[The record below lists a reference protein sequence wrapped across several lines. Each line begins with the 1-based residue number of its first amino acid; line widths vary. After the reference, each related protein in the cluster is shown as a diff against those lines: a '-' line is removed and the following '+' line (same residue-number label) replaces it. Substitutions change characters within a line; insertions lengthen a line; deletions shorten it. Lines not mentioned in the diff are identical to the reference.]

1 MVPPWTY
8 SFNTGYRLLIA
19 GLVAWALL
27 LPASSTGVARPAPES
42 FADLVETLTPAV
54 VNIATSFSSNSESQ
68 DSPFRELPPGTP
80 PEEFYEFFNRR
91 GGAPSH
97 PITSLGS
104 GFIVDPSG
112 LVVTNNH
119 VIADADEITV
129 VLNDNTRLEAT
140 IVGRDPKTDLALLKV
155 ENGKSLPYVEF
166 GDSDGAR
173 VGDWVIAIGNPFGL
187 GNTVTAGILS
197 ARGRDINAGP
207 YDDFLQTD
215 APINRGNSGGPMF
228 DMSGKVIGVNTL
240 IYSPSG
246 GSVGI
251 GFATPAAIVGPVIAQ
266 LREFGQTRRGWLG
279 VRIQSVSPEIAET
292 HNLAAATGAL
302 VAAVIEDSP
311 AAVGGVLQG
320 DIILRFNGQEVPNRR
335 ALPRIVADTLV
346 GSSVPVIVWRDGE
359 HIPLEVTIGRLE
371 EYELANA
378 SAARAGAPLEMEFSS
393 LGLTL
398 AHITAELR
406 EKFSLAEDSTGVV
419 VTEVSEG
426 IDGDANLRPGD
437 LIVGFGSDRI
447 SNLSEFRLLL
457 DMQQHSDSKSIVLFR
472 QRGETSE
479 FVTIKI
485 IRG

>member
-8 SFNTGYRLLIA
+8 RMNAGYRLLIA
-19 GLVAWALL
+19 CLITWAVLL
-27 LPASSTGVARPAPES
+27 AALGPGAARPAPDS
-42 FADLVETLTPAV
+42 FADLVEKLTPAV
-54 VNIATSFSSNSESQ
+54 VNIATSFKSDTKPQ
-68 DSPFRELPPGTP
+68 VSPFGELPPGSK

-91 GGAPSH
+91 GGAPTQ

-104 GFIVDPSG
+104 GFIIDPSG

-119 VIADADEITV
+119 VIADADEVTV
-129 VLNDNTRLEAT
+129 VLNDNSRLKAK
-140 IVGRDPKTDLALLKV
+140 IIGRDPKTDLALLKV
-155 ENGKSLPYVEF
+155 ENGESLPFVEF

-228 DMSGKVIGVNTL
+228 DMNGKVIGVNTL

-251 GFATPAAIVGPVIAQ
+251 GFATPSAIAGPVIAQ

-279 VRIQSVSPEIAET
+279 VRIQSVSPEIAES
-292 HNLAAATGAL
+292 HNLAATTGAL

-311 AAVGGVLQG
+311 AAAGGLLRG

-335 ALPRIVADTLV
+335 ALPRIVADTTV
-346 GSSVPVIVWRDGE
+346 GSSVPVIVWREGE
-359 HIPLEVTIGRLE
+359 QVPLEVTIGRLE
-371 EYELANA
+371 EYELARA
-378 SAARAGAPLEMEFSS
+378 GAARVGAPLEMEFSS

-406 EKFSLAEDSTGVV
+406 EKYSLADDSTGVV
-419 VTEVSEG
+419 VTEVNEG
-426 IDGDANLRPGD
+426 IDGKADLLPGD
-437 LIVGFGSDRI
+437 LIVGFGSNRI
-447 SNLSEFRLLL
+447 TDLSEFRLLL
-457 DMQQHSDSKSIVLFR
+457 DIQRQTDTKSIVLFR
-472 QRGETSE
+472 QRGEKSE
-479 FVTIKI
+479 FVTVEIK
-485 IRG
+485 RG